1 MISRHAM
8 NCLSILKQ
16 RAGESI
22 TRPAL
27 VGVDSGGRVVRHTW
41 RDLFAQVLVTIR
53 RIDRQGFSVGDRV
66 VHSFGN
72 TCSGVIVALA
82 SLVKGTIEVPLDPK
96 ATLQEREALLRLV
109 DGRLLEGEG
118 EFDQPEECVDVSPS
132 NAWVSELITQESGLS
147 PDHAA
152 LILFTSGSTGKPRG
166 VLLSRGNLFSNAQGK
181 LAAVP
186 QTREDVRLTVLPLW
200 HAYARTCDLMTWLIT
215 GGTLAIGQGWDG
227 WETLA
232 TEVTPTLINTVP
244 SLASRLRD
252 EAFDTPATRSLRL
265 LGCGG
270 AAMTTELFDDYRQA
284 GITVIQGYGLTEAS
298 PVVCSA
304 SPWNARAGVV
314 GLPVMGCQSRINDA
328 GCLEVAGTG
337 VMIGYWQDDEATA
350 SKICAGWLQTGDCA
364 EVDPFD
370 GQYRILGRSDDRITL
385 SNGLKFFPGPIE
397 QRLGLHP
404 SIRHAIL
411 LPHDR
416 HVTLYLEVSDAV
428 EFDSAISGQALL
440 ADVERMLNAFPAW
453 QRPREV
459 HLLSRPI
466 SDIAGALT
474 AKGTLCR
481 PIVLKALSNLR
492 P

>member
-1 MISRHAM
+1 MISHHVM

-27 VGVDSGGRVVRHTW
+27 VGVDSDGRIVHHTW
-41 RDLFAQVLVTIR
+41 RDLFAQVLAVVQR
-53 RIDRQGFSVGDRV
+53 LEHQGFSAGDRL
-66 VHSFGN
+66 VHAYGN
-72 TCSGVIVALA
+72 TRWGVMVALA
-82 SLVKGTIEVPLDPK
+82 SLAKGTVEVPLDPK
-96 ATLQEREALLRLV
+96 AAQHERETLLRLV
-109 DGRLLEGEG
+109 DGRLFEGEY
-118 EFDQPEECVDVSPS
+118 EFDAASPS
-132 NAWVSELITQESGLS
+132 DAWVRQRIDQESRF
-147 PDHAA
+147 PNDHPA

-166 VLLSRGNLFSNAQGK
+166 VLLSRRNLLSNALGK

-186 QTREDVRLTVLPLW
+186 QTPDDVRLTVLPLW
-200 HAYARTCDLMTWLIT
+200 HAYARTCDLMTWLIS

-227 WETLA
+227 WEALA
-232 TEVTPTLINTVP
+232 PAVTPTLINTVP

-270 AAMTTELFDDYRQA
+270 AAMTAELFDDYRQA
-284 GITVIQGYGLTEAS
+284 GTTVIQGYGLTEAS

-314 GLPVMGCQSRINDA
+314 GPPVMGCRTRINDA

-337 VMIGYWQDDEATA
+337 VMLGYWQDAEATA
-350 SKICAGWLQTGDCA
+350 LKICDGWLKTGDCA

-385 SNGLKFFPGPIE
+385 SNGLKFFPGPLE

-404 SIRHAIL
+404 SIRHAVL
-411 LPHDR
+411 LPQDR
-416 HVTLYLEVSDAV
+416 HVSLFLDTVQSE
-428 EFDSAISGQALL
+428 SATFGQSLL
-440 ADVERMLNAFPAW
+440 ADVERMLEAFPAW

-466 SDIAGALT
+466 SEIAGAIT

-481 PIVLKALSNLR
+481 PVVLKALAHRR

>member
-1 MISRHAM
+1 M

-27 VGVDSGGRVVRHTW
+27 VSVDSDGRIVHHTW

-53 RIDRQGFSVGDRV
+53 SIDRQGFSAGDRL
-66 VHSFGN
+66 VHACGN
-72 TCSGVIVALA
+72 TRWGVIVALA
-82 SLVKGTIEVPLDPK
+82 SLAKGTIEVPLDPK
-96 ATLQEREALLRLV
+96 ASHDERDALLRLV
-109 DGRLLEGEG
+109 DGRLFEGGFDDASPSEAWVN
-118 EFDQPEECVDVSPS
+118 ERIAHESNLSHDQP
-132 NAWVSELITQESGLS
+132 
-147 PDHAA
+147 A

-166 VLLSRGNLFSNAQGK
+166 VLLSRRNLFSNAQGK

-186 QTREDVRLTVLPLW
+186 QTQDDVRLTVLPLW
-200 HAYARTCDLMTWLIT
+200 HAYARTCDLMTWLIS

-252 EAFDTPATRSLRL
+252 EAYDTPATRSLRL

-270 AAMTTELFDDYRQA
+270 AAMTAELFDDYRQA

-304 SPWNARAGVV
+304 SPWNTRAGVV
-314 GLPVMGCQSRINDA
+314 GLPVMGCQTRINDA

-337 VMIGYWQDDEATA
+337 VMLGYWQDGEATEL
-350 SKICAGWLQTGDCA
+350 KICDGWLQTGDCA
-364 EVDPFD
+364 EVDPCD

-385 SNGLKFFPGPIE
+385 SNGLKFFPGPVE

-404 SIRHAIL
+404 SIHHAIL
-411 LPHDR
+411 LPQDR
-416 HVTLYLEVSDAV
+416 HVTLYLEVSNAF
-428 EFDSAISGQALL
+428 ESESATSGQALL
-440 ADVERMLNAFPAW
+440 ADVERMLEAFPAW

-466 SDIAGALT
+466 SDIAGAIT

-481 PIVLKALSNLR
+481 PVVLKALAHERS
-492 P
+492 

>member
-1 MISRHAM
+1 M

-27 VGVDSGGRVVRHTW
+27 VGVDSDGRIVHHTW
-41 RDLFAQVLVTIR
+41 RDLFARVLSVVQR
-53 RIDRQGFSVGDRV
+53 LEHQGFSAGDRL
-66 VHSFGN
+66 VHACGN
-72 TCSGVIVALA
+72 TRCGVIVALA
-82 SLVKGTIEVPLDPK
+82 SLAKGTIEVPLDPK
-96 ATLQEREALLRLV
+96 ASNDERDALLRLV
-109 DGRLLEGEG
+109 DGRLLEGEAEG
-118 EFDQPEECVDVSPS
+118 GFDAASSSE
-132 NAWVSELITQESGLS
+132 AWISERIAQESEFLG
-147 PDHAA
+147 DHPA

-166 VLLSRGNLFSNAQGK
+166 VLLSRRNLFSNAQGK
-181 LAAVP
+181 LAAAP
-186 QTREDVRLTVLPLW
+186 QTPDDVRLTVLPLW

-215 GGTLAIGQGWDG
+215 GGTLAIGQGWHG

-252 EAFDTPATRSLRL
+252 EAFDTPATRSLRM

-304 SPWNARAGVV
+304 SPWNARAGFV
-314 GLPVMGCQSRINDA
+314 GVPVPGCQTRINDA

-337 VMIGYWQDDEATA
+337 VMLGYWQDEEATVA
-350 SKICAGWLQTGDCA
+350 KIRGGWLQTGDCA
-364 EVDPFD
+364 EVDPCD

-385 SNGLKFFPGPIE
+385 SNGLKFFPGPVE
-397 QRLGLHP
+397 QRLCLHP

-416 HVTLYLEVSDAV
+416 HVTLYLEVSDAF
-428 EFDSAISGQALL
+428 ESESATSGQSLL

-466 SDIAGALT
+466 SDIAGAIT

-481 PIVLKALSNLR
+481 PVVLEALTHHR

>member
-1 MISRHAM
+1 VISHHAM
-8 NCLSILKQ
+8 KCLSILKQ

-27 VGVDSGGRVVRHTW
+27 VGVDSDGRIVHHTW
-41 RDLFAQVLVTIR
+41 RDLFARVLATIR
-53 RIDRQGFSVGDRV
+53 LLDRQGFSSGDRL
-66 VHSFGN
+66 VHACGN
-72 TCSGVIVALA
+72 TRWGVIVALA
-82 SLVKGTIEVPLDPK
+82 ALAKGVIEVPLDPK
-96 ATLQEREALLRLV
+96 SAQHERETLLRLV
-109 DGRLLEGEG
+109 DGRLFESEC
-118 EFDQPEECVDVSPS
+118 EFDAVSPS
-132 NAWVSELITQESGLS
+132 DAWVSEQIDQEAKF
-147 PDHAA
+147 PHDHPA
-152 LILFTSGSTGKPRG
+152 LILFTSGSTGTPRG
-166 VLLSRGNLFSNAQGK
+166 VLLSRRNLFSNAEGK

-186 QTREDVRLTVLPLW
+186 QAPDDVRLTVLPLW
-200 HAYARTCDLMTWLIT
+200 HAYARTCDLLTWLIR
-215 GGTLAIGQGWDG
+215 GGTLAIGQGWHG
-227 WETLA
+227 WEMLA

-270 AAMTTELFDDYRQA
+270 AAMTAELFTDYCQA
-284 GITVIQGYGLTEAS
+284 GITVVQGYGLTEAS

-314 GLPVMGCQSRINDA
+314 GVPVSGCQTRIDDA
-328 GCLEVAGTG
+328 GCLEVAGPG

-350 SKICAGWLQTGDCA
+350 NKIRGGWLQTGDCA
-364 EVDPFD
+364 EVDPGD

-385 SNGLKFFPGPIE
+385 SNGLKFFPGPLE

-404 SIRHAIL
+404 SIRHAVL
-411 LPHDR
+411 MPQDR
-416 HVTLYLEVSDAV
+416 HVSLFLDAIQS
-428 EFDSAISGQALL
+428 ESATSGQSLL
-440 ADVERMLNAFPAW
+440 ADVERMLEVFPAW

-466 SDIAGALT
+466 SEIAGAIT

-481 PIVLKALSNLR
+481 PVVMKALAHHR